1 MTEEQKLIEKLQRIE
16 NLFAGATT
24 TGERVAAENA
34 LERILQRLEETR
46 QADPPVDYKFF
57 MPDMWSRK
65 LFVALLRRYR
75 LKPFRYSGQ
84 RYTTVMANVPK
95 RFVDETLWPEYE
107 KLDEILKGYLE
118 EITDRVISQ
127 AVFSDSSEAEVRSD
141 TVKQIAE
148 K

>member
-1 MTEEQKLIEKLQRIE
+1 
-16 NLFAGATT
+16 
-24 TGERVAAENA
+24 
-34 LERILQRLEETR
+34 
-46 QADPPVDYKFF
+46 
-57 MPDMWSRK
+57 MWSRK

-75 LKPFRYSGQ
+75 LKPFRYSCQ
-84 RYTTVMANVPK
+84 RYTTVMANAPK

-107 KLDEILKGYLE
+107 KLDEILNGYLE

-141 TVKQIAE
+141 TVKQIAV